1 MMIITQPVPLL
12 LPVTEVECFCIESN
26 SEHETR
32 HGLTQLKIA
41 MCAYLHSRGTIEQTL
56 NFFDISEIM
65 SSSEADE
72 DDAVPVGEDSDSDQL
87 SLPDE
92 LRCLILHMLIC
103 KISAQDRQLSCKEK

>member
-1 MMIITQPVPLL
+1 MIITQLVPLL

-92 LRCLILHMLIC
+92 LRCLILQMLIC
-103 KISAQDRQLSCKEK
+103 KISTQDRQLSCKEK